1 MREMGIN
8 FLMISGHP
16 DDYTLFG
23 GGMGQKIIKNG
34 GRVKFISMT
43 MGEQGNPF
51 RSGGELARK
60 RLSCCGAVEDHFGVD
75 IEVWNFHDGET
86 WYTLE
91 TRNRVLEAIRTFK
104 TDIVVCPH
112 PFCTHPDLKNT
123 GELVQEAA
131 YFSSIINILPNV
143 PALERKPV
151 VLYPW
156 WHEIRS
162 RVSPFQSDI
171 AITSEDIIDELCE
184 ITALHG
190 STVYEWAAFKHN
202 MLEALEQMSE
212 KERILWHRKT
222 VIEPFHQR
230 RAEIGRTQL
239 IERYGIKKGGTI
251 RFAEVFEISEYGRQP
266 EKRELE
272 QWISETTE
280 VEYE

>member
-1 MREMGIN
+1 MGIN

-23 GGMGQKIIKNG
+23 GGIGQKVIKNG
-34 GRVKFISMT
+34 GRAKFISMT

-51 RSGGELARK
+51 RSGGELART
-60 RLSCCGAVEDHFGVD
+60 RLSCCQAIKRQFGVD
-75 IEVWNFHDGET
+75 MEVWDFHDGET

-91 TRNRVLEAIRTFK
+91 TRKRVLEAIRKFE
-104 TDIVVCPH
+104 TDILVCPH

-131 YFSSIINILPNV
+131 YFSSIKNILPNV
-143 PALERKPV
+143 PALLRKPV

-162 RVSPFQSDI
+162 RVSPFHCDLAVDSG
-171 AITSEDIIDELCE
+171 DIIDELCE

-202 MLEALEQMSE
+202 MLEQLEQMSE
-212 KERILWHRKT
+212 RERLLWHRRT
-222 VIEPFHQR
+222 VTEPFQQR
-230 RAEIGRTQL
+230 RAEIGRKRL
-239 IERYGIKKGGTI
+239 IERYGEEKGNAI
-251 RFAEVFEISEYGRQP
+251 RFAEIFEISEYGRMP
-266 EKRELE
+266 EEGELE
-272 QWISETTE
+272 PLLWEQIE
-280 VEYE
+280 VTHG